1 MEIHHKMCCSKH
13 WDRHNHFTTTHLMII
28 VYTPPFYMVLT
39 TFLYMWVCSVLRG
52 RVGKVCASV
61 GTADGCPLVI

>member
-39 TFLYMWVCSVLRG
+39 TFLYMWICSVL
-52 RVGKVCASV
+52 S
-61 GTADGCPLVI
+61 LVLVRYVHLWELLMVVL